1 MSYKN
6 LFFLFLGAVI
16 LISAQGCKP
25 VVVVEPT
32 SLDFGNL
39 ETQKTFQV
47 WNKSDSTSM
56 DFQITKSD
64 NWMTVNPEAGTSKG
78 PSDKKTIT
86 VTVSRNGLQPG
97 NFTGTLTV
105 KSPKDGEKSIE
116 VKMTVEAPQEGESE
130 GTVEGTTEGTVDGTQ
145 EGEPEGNQEGE
156 IAPNVSIMGWIK
168 NISEN
173 PIGYAS
179 IELLDTAFKVYS
191 DPSGLYTIND
201 VPDGTYTL
209 FVSKEG
215 YVNYSIQIELGSVK
229 PLTVNVTL
237 IQEKFVDTLSNSE
250 LGGMVA
256 DEVGNG
262 INFPPNSLF
271 TGSGEPVIGD
281 VDVYITPLDLTNPG
295 EIKAFPGGFQAL
307 AQTKD
312 GEQFVSLESF
322 ALADFTIKQNG
333 EELVLNTAAKQNN
346 PAEISL
352 ALPDNTPLTNG
363 QEVPLWYF
371 DEEQGIWIQAGTG
384 TVVEEGGKKYYTA
397 QIQHLSWWNCDA
409 PITDKTCIT
418 GVVKNDEGDPVAGAV
433 VNAIGV
439 SYNGI
444 TTGYTDSAGLFCV
457 NVKGNSTVKVEVLL
471 PGGRTAIFTGEI
483 NATGTGNSC
492 ETGNC
497 IPVGEITA
505 DFDSCIQGKVTDNDG
520 TPVPNAVVRS
530 SLGTE
535 TTTDNEGNYCL
546 NAISGVPVTVFVLT
560 RPPVT
565 VIGEENTSCTTGD
578 CTVADIKVE
587 YPQEGSYVGVITITQ
602 QKIEYYIKSSRYYI
616 SPSAFFVSFPSA
628 PILNIN
634 DQCSFNEY
642 VYNNY
647 WEDEEWT
654 NPLEG
659 INWSG
664 LDPGSPGEFSFDT
677 ISAKMLRVAD
687 VYDQEI
693 PEILSPIMY
702 SMFTADPDSSPN
714 LYTNTEQIEY
724 TFSWPGG
731 LDISA
736 FTVSG
741 KMPEPL
747 VVTSPQITTG
757 YYGGNTFEFDP
768 TVDMVFTWNPPANPV
783 GNYVSISI
791 SSSVWNEETQTITV
805 GTIYCYVNDDGSH
818 IIPKELLQQ
827 LPMPTDQQYNAV
839 SLIIARYNVSERDV
853 PLTKGGNGKVELH
866 SEFTIFASSQNIPI
880 KSGVSSIAK

>member
-1 MSYKN
+1 
-6 LFFLFLGAVI
+6 
-16 LISAQGCKP
+16 
-25 VVVVEPT
+25 
-32 SLDFGNL
+32 
-39 ETQKTFQV
+39 
-47 WNKSDSTSM
+47 
-56 DFQITKSD
+56 
-64 NWMTVNPEAGTSKG
+64 
-78 PSDKKTIT
+78 
-86 VTVSRNGLQPG
+86 
-97 NFTGTLTV
+97 
-105 KSPKDGEKSIE
+105 
-116 VKMTVEAPQEGESE
+116 
-130 GTVEGTTEGTVDGTQ
+130 
-145 EGEPEGNQEGE
+145 EPEGSQEGE
-156 IAPNVSIMGWIK
+156 IEPNVSIMGWIK

-173 PIGYAS
+173 PIGYAR
-179 IELLDTAFKVYS
+179 IELLNTAFKVYS

-215 YVNYSIQIELGSVK
+215 YANYSIQIETGSVK

-237 IQEKFVDTLSNSE
+237 IQEKLVDTLSNSE
-250 LGGMVA
+250 SGGTVV
-256 DEVGNG
+256 DEVGNE

-281 VDVYITPLDLTNPG
+281 VDVYITPLDLTNLG
-295 EIKAFPGGFQAL
+295 EVKAFPGGFRAL

-384 TVVEEGGKKYYTA
+384 IVVEEGGKKYYTA

-444 TTGYTDSAGLFCV
+444 TTGYTDDTGSFCV

-471 PGGRTAIFTGEI
+471 PGARTTVFIEEV
-483 NATGTGNSC
+483 NAKGIGNSC

-497 IPVGEITA
+497 INIGEITA
-505 DFDSCIQGKVTDNDG
+505 DFDSCVQGKVTNNDG

-546 NAISGVPVTVFVLT
+546 NAISNVPIAVFVLT

-565 VIGEENTSCTTGD
+565 VIGEENTSCTAGN
-578 CTVADIKVE
+578 CTVADIIVE

-602 QKIEYYIKSSRYYI
+602 QKIESYVKFSQYYI
-616 SPSAFFVSFPSA
+616 SPSALFVSFPSSTLLD
-628 PILNIN
+628 ID
-634 DQCSFNEY
+634 DQCSITQQEY
-642 VYNNY
+642 HY
-647 WEDEEWT
+647 EEGEEWT
-654 NPLEG
+654 DLLEG

-664 LDPGSPGEFSFDT
+664 LDPGSPGAFSFDT
-677 ISAKMLRVAD
+677 ITIRMLRGAD
-687 VYDQEI
+687 VYGQEI

-702 SMFTADPDSSPN
+702 SMFTAVPDSYQD

-741 KMPEPL
+741 KMPEPP

-757 YYGGNTFEFDP
+757 TYGGNSFEFDP
-768 TVDMVFTWNPPANPV
+768 TIDMVFTWNPPTNPD
-783 GNYVSISI
+783 GNYVSITI
-791 SSSVWNEETQTITV
+791 SSSVWNEETQIITV

-839 SLIIARYNVSERDV
+839 SLMIARYNVSERNV
-853 PLTKGGNGKVELH
+853 PLTKGGNGKIELH
-866 SEFTIFASSQNIPI
+866 SEFTVFASSQNIPI
-880 KSGVSSIAK
+880 KSEVSARAK